1 MLAPSGEL
9 LRAGMALKLNHVK
22 RAAQSY
28 LRDQTSHA
36 TGRMTSYAV
45 AGGLFAVAGLFVV
58 AALFVGLIALYRW
71 IAITYG
77 QFWGFGAVGALLL
90 VLAAVCAGVAMAQM
104 KRKAKPIVPLASR
117 LRVAVA
123 TPRIPRGTVKQAVKE
138 VATAIPLVPLAPGE
152 RGHDSKAG
160 DGKAYHGKAW
170 PVRANRP
177 VQLGLMLAAVGLVGL
192 TAARRRRHR
201 HSLDA

>member
-9 LRAGMALKLNHVK
+9 LRAGLALKLNHVK

-28 LRDQTSHA
+28 LRDQTSRA
-36 TGRMTSYAV
+36 TGKMTSYAV

-58 AALFVGLIALYRW
+58 AAFFVGLVALYRW

-77 QFWGFGAVGALLL
+77 QFWGFGAVGAVLL
-90 VLAAVCAGVAMAQM
+90 VLAAICVGVAMAMM
-104 KRKAKPIVPLASR
+104 KRPTKPIVPLASR
-117 LRVAVA
+117 MRVAIA

-138 VATAIPLVPLAPGE
+138 VATTIPLVPLAPGE
-152 RGHDSKAG
+152 RGHG
-160 DGKAYHGKAW
+160 RTAW
-170 PVRANRP
+170 PTNRP
-177 VQLGLMLAAVGLVGL
+177 VQLGLMLAAIGLAGF

-201 HSLDA
+201 QRLDA